1 MDGNLVILLFMLSGV
16 INVVLFIRAIA
27 KNYVIKNE
35 YYVYYSLC
43 VWIFVVGCIIEVFS
57 REVNLLWT
65 SVVIQYLGYPFIPIF
80 FLLFMRKYINKP
92 IQSKKIIAGLF
103 IIPVVCF
110 VLVFTNQY
118 YKLYFSDFS
127 IVTIGNVSH
136 NEIQG
141 TIFYYITIFYL
152 YVMYGATLISLIKAY
167 MKGSH
172 VLRKKIWFMIFVSAS
187 ALIASGLFLMDIAP
201 FGADLSPI
209 FMTIIN
215 IYIGYDLYVKNPML
229 HVPYTRTFALEEMQ
243 DGYILIDEA
252 GHVLDGNERIYEIFP
267 DLKNR
272 EKNFNLFD
280 ALHNSEINTLKD
292 SKVEFVEFSLEK
304 DGCKKDY
311 RVNVSKVTD
320 NKGARIF
327 SWLIR
332 DITEENRL
340 MTELEYIIKFD
351 ALTGIHNRNAFLE
364 VVNDKFRNYKLNNT
378 NNVNNVNNSNN
389 SRFAILML
397 DIDYFKQVNDKYGH
411 ICGDYVLK
419 TIARELVDNVRKSDC
434 VARYGGEEFVI
445 YIEGVTEEILLSI
458 CSKMNKAIEG
468 QTFSFHDATFQVTV
482 SIGGV
487 IYDEKKHQELND
499 LLEEADEYL
508 YQAKHGGRNRSVV
521 GNTSL
526 SGKVGEQQ

>member
-43 VWIFVVGCIIEVFS
+43 VWIFVIGCIIEVFS

-92 IQSKKIIAGLF
+92 IHSKKIIAGLF
-103 IIPVVCF
+103 IIPIICF
-110 VLVFTNQY
+110 VLVFSNQY
-118 YKLYFSDFS
+118 YKLYFSDFA

-136 NEIQG
+136 NEIKG
-141 TIFYYITIFYL
+141 TIFYQITVIYL
-152 YVMYGATLISLIKAY
+152 YMMYGFTLASLIKAY
-167 MKGSH
+167 IKGSH

-187 ALIASGLFLMDIAP
+187 AMITSGLFLLDIAP

-209 FMTIIN
+209 FMTILN
-215 IYIGYDLYVKNPML
+215 LYMGYDLYVKNPML
-229 HVPYTRTFALEEMQ
+229 HVPYTRSFALEEMQ

-252 GHVLDGNERIYEIFP
+252 GNVLDGNERIYEIFP
-267 DLKNR
+267 EIKNK

-280 ALHNSEINTLKD
+280 TLHSSEINTLKD
-292 SKVEFVEFSLEK
+292 TKIEFVEFSLEK
-304 DGCKKDY
+304 KEEGKKDY
-311 RVNVSKVTD
+311 RINVSKVTD

-332 DITEENRL
+332 DITEENKL

-351 ALTGIHNRNAFLE
+351 ALTAIYNRNAFLE
-364 VVNDKFRNYKLNNT
+364 LVNEKFRNYEKQNDK
-378 NNVNNVNNSNN
+378 NVS
-389 SRFAILML
+389 FAILML
-397 DIDYFKQVNDKYGH
+397 DIDYFKRVNDKYGH

-419 TIARELVDNVRKSDC
+419 TIASELMVNVRKSDC

-445 YIEGVTEEILLSI
+445 YLERVTEESVLSI
-458 CSKMNKAIEG
+458 CSKINNAIEKYK
-468 QTFSFHDATFQVTV
+468 FSFREFEFQVTV

-487 IYDEKKHQELND
+487 IYDENTHQEIND
-499 LLEEADEYL
+499 LFEEADEYL
-508 YQAKHGGRNRSVV
+508 YQAKHAGRNRSVV
-521 GNTSL
+521 GNKVL
-526 SGKVGEQQ
+526 SGKVGE